1 MKIVIVGIGKVGRAL
16 AEHLSK
22 EGHDVAVIDNR
33 PGIAERL
40 AEELDVL
47 GIEGNGAAYTVQQQA
62 RAGQADLVIAA
73 TDGDEVNMIACM
85 TAKKLGAK
93 NTIARVRS
101 AEYEG
106 QLRFMQQEMGL
117 SLSINPERETA
128 RDIARILRFPAV
140 AKVETFA
147 KGRVELVEY
156 HIPQDSLLDGMPLKE
171 IAASM
176 QVKVLVCAVRRGE
189 EIIIPDGNYVL
200 GAGDCI
206 SVTAKPQELENFFRA
221 LGVFRDHARNVM
233 IVGAGRITRY
243 LAEQLS
249 QMKMRVRVVDRD
261 EQRCIDMSEAV
272 PTTLVIHGDA
282 TDVHLL
288 AEEGLDD
295 SDAFV
300 ALTGLDELNIML
312 AMYARC
318 HNIDCSVAKVNRNS
332 FTELIQK
339 TAIVESTVSTSVV
352 TVSRILQYVRALENS
367 TGGGVIALHRIVE
380 NRVEALEFRVTQS
393 TRYLGVALK
402 DMPLKPNLLVALISR
417 RDKVLVPSGSDYFA
431 VDDTVVIVTKSDRSF
446 NALNDIF
453 GGGQK

>member
-73 TDGDEVNMIACM
+73 TDGDEGNMIACT

-189 EIIIPDGNYVL
+189 EIIITDGNYVL

-206 SVTAKPQELENFFRA
+206 SVTAMPQ
-221 LGVFRDHARNVM
+221 
-233 IVGAGRITRY
+233 
-243 LAEQLS
+243 
-249 QMKMRVRVVDRD
+249 
-261 EQRCIDMSEAV
+261 
-272 PTTLVIHGDA
+272 
-282 TDVHLL
+282 
-288 AEEGLDD
+288 
-295 SDAFV
+295 
-300 ALTGLDELNIML
+300 
-312 AMYARC
+312 
-318 HNIDCSVAKVNRNS
+318 
-332 FTELIQK
+332 
-339 TAIVESTVSTSVV
+339 
-352 TVSRILQYVRALENS
+352 
-367 TGGGVIALHRIVE
+367 
-380 NRVEALEFRVTQS
+380 
-393 TRYLGVALK
+393 
-402 DMPLKPNLLVALISR
+402 
-417 RDKVLVPSGSDYFA
+417 
-431 VDDTVVIVTKSDRSF
+431 
-446 NALNDIF
+446 
-453 GGGQK
+453 

>member
-1 MKIVIVGIGKVGRAL
+1 MRIVIVGIGKVGRAL
-16 AEHLSK
+16 AEHLSR

-33 PGIAERL
+33 PGMAERL

-62 RAGQADLVIAA
+62 RASQADLVIAA
-73 TDGDEVNMIACM
+73 TSEDEVNMIACM

-101 AEYEG
+101 VEYES

-156 HIPQDSLLDGMPLKE
+156 HIPQGSLLDGMALKNV
-171 IAASM
+171 AVFL

-189 EIIIPDGNYVL
+189 EVVIPDGNYVL

-233 IVGAGRITRY
+233 VVGAGRITRF

-261 EQRCIDMSEAV
+261 EQRCVDLSEAV
-272 PTTLVIHGDA
+272 PTALVIHGDA

-318 HNIDCSVAKVNRNS
+318 HNIECSVAKVNRNS
-332 FTELIQK
+332 FTELINK
-339 TAIVESTVSTSVV
+339 TAIVESTGFHQRGYRQPHPAVCPRDGKQHRRRGHCPAPHGRKPGRSPGIPHYRRLGRSSVCRL
-352 TVSRILQYVRALENS
+352 RIWPPAPMCWWAASPAPMARSSSPPAAIPSSPAIPPSSLP
-367 TGGGVIALHRIVE
+367 
-380 NRVEALEFRVTQS
+380 
-393 TRYLGVALK
+393 
-402 DMPLKPNLLVALISR
+402 PLPAW
-417 RDKVLVPSGSDYFA
+417 RD
-431 VDDTVVIVTKSDRSF
+431 IQ
-446 NALNDIF
+446 DILA
-453 GGGQK
+453 

>member
-16 AEHLSK
+16 AEHLSC
-22 EGHDVAVIDNR
+22 EGHNVAVIDNR
-33 PGIAERL
+33 PGMVQHL

-47 GIEGNGAAYTVQQQA
+47 GIEGNGAAYPVQQQA
-62 RAGQADLVIAA
+62 RAGAADLVIAA
-73 TDGDEVNMIACM
+73 TDSDEVNMITCM

-93 NTIARVRS
+93 NTIARVRT
-101 AEYEG
+101 AEYEK

-156 HIPQDSLLDGMPLKE
+156 HIPQESRLDGMALKDV
-171 IAASM
+171 AATLR
-176 QVKVLVCAVRRGE
+176 VKVLVCAVRRGE
-189 EIIIPDGNYVL
+189 QVIIPDGSYVL
-200 GAGDCI
+200 QAGDCI
-206 SVTAKPQELENFFRA
+206 SVTAKPQELESFFRA

-243 LAEQLS
+243 LAEQLT
-249 QMKMRVRVVDRD
+249 QMKMRVRVLDRD

-272 PTTLVIHGDA
+272 PPALVIHGDA

-318 HNIDCSVAKVNRNS
+318 HGVGCSVAKVNRNS
-332 FTELIQK
+332 FTELINK
-339 TAIVESTVSTSVV
+339 TGIVESTVSTSAV
-352 TVSRILQYVRALENS
+352 TVSRILQYVRAMENS
-367 TGGGVIALHRIVE
+367 TGGGVIALHRMVE
-380 NRVEALEFRVTQS
+380 GEVEALEFHIAEDSPLV
-393 TRYLGVALK
+393 GVPFK
-402 DMPLKPNLLVALISR
+402 DLSFRQDLLVGCITR
-417 RDKVLVPSGSDYFA
+417 PNGEVIIPSGGDALQAGDSA
-431 VDDTVVIVTKSDRSF
+431 VVITTLTGLR
-446 NALNDIF
+446 DI
-453 GGGQK
+453 QDILA

>member
-1 MKIVIVGIGKVGRAL
+1 MRIVIVGIGKVGRAL
-16 AEHLSK
+16 AEHLSR
-22 EGHDVAVIDNR
+22 EGHDVAAIDNR
-33 PGIAERL
+33 PGMAERL
-40 AEELDVL
+40 ADELDVL
-47 GIEGNGAAYTVQQQA
+47 GIEGNGAAYTTQQQA

-73 TDGDEVNMIACM
+73 TSEDEVNILACM

-101 AEYEG
+101 VEYER

-117 SLSINPERETA
+117 SLYINPERETA

-156 HIPQDSLLDGMPLKE
+156 HIPQDSLLDGMALKDV
-171 IAASM
+171 ASSLH
-176 QVKVLVCAVRRGE
+176 VKVLVCAVRRGE
-189 EIIIPDGNYVL
+189 EVVIPDGNY
-200 GAGDCI
+200 
-206 SVTAKPQELENFFRA
+206 
-221 LGVFRDHARNVM
+221 
-233 IVGAGRITRY
+233 
-243 LAEQLS
+243 
-249 QMKMRVRVVDRD
+249 VRVVDRD
-261 EQRCIDMSEAV
+261 EQRCVDLSEAV

-318 HNIDCSVAKVNRNS
+318 HNVECSVAKVNRNS
-332 FTELIQK
+332 FTELINK

-352 TVSRILQYVRALENS
+352 TVSRILQYVRAMENS
-367 TGGGVIALHRIVE
+367 TGGGVIALHRMVE
-380 NRVEALEFRVTQS
+380 NQVEALEFHITADSPLVGVPFKELS
-393 TRYLGVALK
+393 TR
-402 DMPLKPNLLVALISR
+402 PN
-417 RDKVLVPSGSDYFA
+417 VLVGCITRPNGEVIIPSGNDALQAGDSA
-431 VDDTVVIVTKSDRSF
+431 IVITTLTGLR
-446 NALNDIF
+446 DI
-453 GGGQK
+453 QDILA